1 MNDEL
6 RFFHLQNGVQMP
18 SVAFG
23 CAFGDWVGKSDFQGF
38 LPEQAWYAVN
48 AALDAGYRT
57 LDGAHVYGTER
68 IAGSILGQRLAN
80 GSLSRSELFLTTKLA
95 HPEAPPHVNV
105 SHLRTWDTDKVDN
118 IEQRV
123 KDDFARTLDDL
134 AFGYVDLL
142 LVHWPGT
149 FAGKDPLF
157 AREARATIWK
167 TFIEL
172 YQKGA
177 TRSIGVSNFTEE
189 HLTSLIED
197 VPEVKPMVN
206 QVEYHP
212 YCQDRS
218 LQEFCKKNDIVLVAY
233 APFASGA
240 FSMLQDT
247 TLVKIAENHDV
258 SVGQVILR
266 WHLQSG
272 RCVLPKSS
280 NPERM
285 KQNLALFNFSLSEQ
299 EITEIDGL
307 GNRKQQRTC
316 PDPSSIV

>member
-1 MNDEL
+1 MSDEL
-6 RFFHLQNGVQMP
+6 QCLNLQNGVKIP

-48 AALDAGYRT
+48 AALDAGYT
-57 LDGAHVYGTER
+57 ALDGAHVYGTER
-68 IAGSILGQRLAN
+68 IVGSILGQRLAS
-80 GSLSRSELFLTTKLA
+80 GALQREELFITTKLA
-95 HPEAPPHVNV
+95 HPAAPPHINL
-105 SHLRTWDTDKVDN
+105 SHLRTWDADKVDS
-118 IEQRV
+118 IEERL

-142 LVHWPGT
+142 LIHWPGT
-149 FAGKDPLF
+149 FAGTDASF
-157 AREARATIWK
+157 AREARARIWK

-172 YQKGA
+172 YKKGA
-177 TRSIGVSNFTEE
+177 TRAIGVSNFTKE
-189 HLTSLIED
+189 HLTSLMED
-197 VPEVKPMVN
+197 VSEIKPMVN

-218 LQEFCKKNDIVLVAY
+218 LQEFCQEHHIVLAAY

-240 FSMLQDT
+240 FSMLKDPV
-247 TLVKIAENHDV
+247 LVKIAENHRV

-266 WHLQSG
+266 WHVQSG

-280 NPERM
+280 NPKRM
-285 KQNLALFNFSLSEQ
+285 KQNLALFDFSLSDE
-299 EITEIDGL
+299 EIAQIDAL
-307 GNRKQQRTC
+307 GSGDPQRTC